1 MSIIPMWTSL
11 RELIAEHFARLAADK
26 LNQEFPG
33 HELGIVGFL
42 VDVSPVIA
50 HYATEQ
56 RRTFTTRR
64 LRGERSPR
72 RKLICLKQNLVV
84 SWGLRTQ
91 HQLHVE
97 RSLILVELPHVEHLG
112 KSKSRYSIVHDLGHT
127 CRFIC
132 AGRRWTRRKCGR
144 NGREPTKRC
153 AWRANWRGEYVGQPE
168 QQVGTAHGSRAAA
181 AAHKRPGDSAVYPK
195 R

>member
-1 MSIIPMWTSL
+1 MMGRDLTNTNKNNPPAGGPDCGMSIIPMWISL

-72 RKLICLKQNLVV
+72 RKLICFKTEFSGVV
-84 SWGLRTQ
+84 GIANPTSASRRTF
-91 HQLHVE
+91 
-97 RSLILVELPHVEHLG
+97 S
-112 KSKSRYSIVHDLGHT
+112 DLSGASP
-127 CRFIC
+127 CRTP
-132 AGRRWTRRKCGR
+132 R
-144 NGREPTKRC
+144 
-153 AWRANWRGEYVGQPE
+153 
-168 QQVGTAHGSRAAA
+168 
-181 AAHKRPGDSAVYPK
+181 
-195 R
+195 

>member
-1 MSIIPMWTSL
+1 MWIFL

-64 LRGERSPR
+64 LRGERSLPR
-72 RKLICLKQNLVV
+72 ARKLICLKQNLVV

-91 HQLHVE
+91 H
-97 RSLILVELPHVEHLG
+97 
-112 KSKSRYSIVHDLGHT
+112 
-127 CRFIC
+127 
-132 AGRRWTRRKCGR
+132 
-144 NGREPTKRC
+144 
-153 AWRANWRGEYVGQPE
+153 
-168 QQVGTAHGSRAAA
+168 
-181 AAHKRPGDSAVYPK
+181 
-195 R
+195 